1 MSFIITLYTR
11 EGIVMASDSRLTI
24 NTEQIMP
31 NGQRAIL
38 AAGMS
43 DSNNKTFLTKNGIG
57 ISTFGQ
63 ADINGNPISG
73 YIQSFISQ
81 HNEKEITVTQYAKE
95 LNQYFRD
102 FNPVPDV
109 GFHIAGYEKEA
120 VGTEKTKMFRVA
132 PFHNFINLMNPEN
145 ELGEVQGATWD
156 GESDLIARLLQPVF
170 IKDDKANFQPLPQ
183 FPIPWQF
190 FTLQDAIDFA
200 VFAIQTTIDCV
211 RFFPRPKTVGGP
223 IDVLVIKR
231 EDAFW
236 VSKKEL
242 KVNVR

>member
-1 MSFIITLYTR
+1 MSFIITIYTR
-11 EGIVMASDSRLTI
+11 EGIIMASDSRLTL
-24 NTEQIMP
+24 NSEQITP
-31 NGQRAIL
+31 EGQKIL
-38 AAGMS
+38 LATGMS
-43 DSNNKTFLTKNGIG
+43 DSNNKTFLAKKGIG

-63 ADINGNPISG
+63 ADINGSPISG
-73 YIQSFISQ
+73 YIQNFISQ
-81 HNEKEITVTQYAKE
+81 HNEEDITVTQFANE
-95 LNQYFRD
+95 LNQHFRS
-102 FNPVPDV
+102 FNPIPDV
-109 GFHIAGYEKEA
+109 GCHIAGYEIENGVK
-120 VGTEKTKMFRVA
+120 KTKIFRIA
-132 PFHNFINLMNPEN
+132 PFHNYLMLMNPEN
-145 ELGEVQGATWD
+145 EQGENQGATWD
-156 GESDLIARLLQPVF
+156 GESDLLARLIQPVF
-170 IKDDKANFQPLPQ
+170 IPDEKGVFQPLPQ

-211 RFFPRPKTVGGP
+211 RFSPRPKTVGGP

>member
-11 EGIVMASDSRLTI
+11 EGIVMASDSRLTL
-24 NTEQIMP
+24 NNEQVTPTGARIV
-31 NGQRAIL
+31 L

-43 DSNNKTFLTKNGIG
+43 DSNNKTFLAKSGIG

-63 ADINGNPISG
+63 ADINGSPISG

-81 HNEKEITVTQYAKE
+81 HNDDDISVSQFANE
-95 LNQYFRD
+95 LNQHFRS
-102 FNPVPDV
+102 FSPIPDV
-109 GFHIAGYEKEA
+109 GFHISGYETEA
-120 VGTEKTKMFRVA
+120 GIKKSKIYRVA
-132 PFHNFINLMNPEN
+132 PIINNVQLMNPEN
-145 ELGEVQGATWD
+145 ELGEIQGATWD
-156 GESDLIARLLQPVF
+156 GESDLLTRLIQPVF
-170 IKDDKANFQPLPQ
+170 IADDKGNFIPLPQ

-211 RFFPRPKTVGGP
+211 RFSPRPKTVGGP
-223 IDVLVIKR
+223 IDVLIIKR
-231 EDAFW
+231 EESFW